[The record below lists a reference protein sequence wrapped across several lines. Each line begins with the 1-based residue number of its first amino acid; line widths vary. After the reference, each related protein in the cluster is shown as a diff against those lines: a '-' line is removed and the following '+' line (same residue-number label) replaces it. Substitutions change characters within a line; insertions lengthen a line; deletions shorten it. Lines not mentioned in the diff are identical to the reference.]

1 VSLVAR
7 HGDKFAVRS
16 ALYGT
21 ERRAAA
27 NALRPRFSWG
37 GWEEGWTS
45 LLDPAAAAPPIP
57 TGVHDHS
64 LPGAAGPAPPRPPRV
79 GSVGAAAERPARPLK
94 PQQRFVPEKEKKPK
108 EEKEPPPAPA
118 AAADAPKG
126 KGAKGAQPKAG
137 GKGGGAKAKAK
148 APAAARVTA
157 QGRAPMPPPEA
168 SEGGGSHE
176 FKFGDEVEVAGAEAG
191 YEGSWYLA
199 EVVDAK
205 DSAAV
210 LVQYEAL
217 YQDDGSTPL
226 TERIKASR
234 LRPTPPPPAADWL
247 GALAGGAACELR
259 HEDGWWEVEY
269 VSATSGGAHLV
280 YSKAWQRKVS
290 AQHANLRPGWKWTA
304 RSGKW
309 GTRAKLGGPKAAGK
323 KA

>member
-1 VSLVAR
+1 MLADSL
-7 HGDKFAVRS
+7 
-16 ALYGT
+16 
-21 ERRAAA
+21 
-27 NALRPRFSWG
+27 
-37 GWEEGWTS
+37 S
-45 LLDPAAAAPPIP
+45 LA
-57 TGVHDHS
+57 
-64 LPGAAGPAPPRPPRV
+64 V
-79 GSVGAAAERPARPLK
+79 GSSS
-94 PQQRFVPEKEKKPK
+94 
-108 EEKEPPPAPA
+108 
-118 AAADAPKG
+118 AADAAAVDALNSDDDAGDDAP
-126 KGAKGAQPKAG
+126 APEQSDAPLLPKATVKALVRDLLPEAMRASEQASDAVNVCLSEFLQVLTWKANEALEQEG
-137 GKGGGAKAKAK
+137 TKKVLTDDHIGAALKELGLERYVEASKLPLERKAPKAKAK